1 MKKEILVDLIKLM
14 FNKYSVSIFIILIII
29 YNVYNMFSNLF
40 KI

>member
-1 MKKEILVDLIKLM
+1 MKKEILVDLIKIM